1 MLALALALAAGISW
15 GGADFV
21 GGLMTR
27 RLSPARVLLVSQ
39 SVGLVFTG
47 VLVLV
52 LHEPVPPLRYW
63 LIGVGGGLSASIGLA
78 ALYRGLAVGPMS
90 IVAPIASLSVIPPV
104 VVGFLEG
111 DAPAATQLVGMALAA
126 GGVALAARAS
136 DEPARPSA
144 ESGALTR
151 ADGPR
156 LRSGL
161 DGRPAP
167 GRLATGIGLAL
178 TAALFLG
185 LLVVSLDK
193 AGEGGTAWAVFIIR
207 LTSAPIFLAAVAFS
221 GDRRRPA
228 RGDVGT
234 LIFLGL
240 FDNAAN
246 VLFALA
252 SQRGLLSLVAVL
264 GSLYPVS
271 TVLLARTLLRERLS
285 RAQTVG
291 VLAAFAGVALIAV
304 G

>member
-15 GGADFV
+15 GSADFV

-27 RLSPARVLLVSQ
+27 RLSPAHVLLVSQ
-39 SVGLVFTG
+39 SVGLVLTG

-52 LHEPVPPLRYW
+52 LREPVPALRYW

-111 DAPAATQLVGMALAA
+111 EAPAATQLIGMGLAA
-126 GGVALAARAS
+126 AGVALAARAP
-136 DEPARPSA
+136 DDPAAP
-144 ESGALTR
+144 TR

-161 DGRPAP
+161 DGPRLP
-167 GRLATGIGLAL
+167 GRFATGIGLAL

-185 LLVVSLDK
+185 LFVVALDK
-193 AGEGGTAWAVFIIR
+193 GGEGGTAWGVFVIR
-207 LTSAPIFLAAVAFS
+207 LTSAPIFLAAVALS
-221 GDRRRPA
+221 GDGRRPD
-228 RGDVGT
+228 RGDVAT
-234 LIFLGL
+234 LGFVGL
-240 FDNAAN
+240 FDTGAN

-271 TVLLARTLLRERLS
+271 TVLLARTFLRERLS
-285 RAQTVG
+285 RTQAVG
-291 VLAAFAGVALIAV
+291 VLAAFAGVALIAL